1 MATSKEKNIVERLAT
16 AGEDAINRLGSAP
29 GADKVLKAVGSMR
42 DRVDDLSKRVR
53 GLEALEKRVAAL
65 ERRVNKLEGKGKPG
79 GKGGA
84 RKTAASAK
92 RSSGKTESSGATG

>member
-1 MATSKEKNIVERLAT
+1 MAAPKEKNIVERLAT

-42 DRVDDLSKRVR
+42 EGVDDLSKRVR

-65 ERRVNKLEGKGKPG
+65 ERRVNKLEGKGKTG
-79 GKGGA
+79 AKGGA
-84 RKTAASAK
+84 RKTTASAK
-92 RSSGKTESSGATG
+92 ASDKPKSSGTAA